1 MLQKNVKYYNKI
13 DDKNYELIDY
23 VFYNGTNEHGFTFSV
38 DFQIIKKTI
47 KQSKLNEFLSEF
59 IIKNHVVNSSEE
71 KVLDSIDLKKNDM
84 QDKHISEAKDILLE
98 TIKDLRGNKIK
109 VDVAD
114 SIAKTSQTLVNC
126 VRTELLIKN
135 SNNK

>member
-23 VFYNGTNEHGFTFSV
+23 VFYNGTNEHGFTFNS
-38 DFQIIKKTI
+38 DYKSIKKTI
-47 KQSKLNEFLSEF
+47 KHSNIDEFLSQF
-59 IIKNHVVNSSEE
+59 VIKTYTENSSEQKE
-71 KVLDSIDLKKNDM
+71 IDSKYLKKNDM
-84 QDKHISEAKDILLE
+84 QDKHISEAKDILLD
-98 TIKDLRGNKIK
+98 TIKDLRNNKIK

>member
-1 MLQKNVKYYNKI
+1 MNQEVKTKVCNRCEENK
-13 DDKNYELIDY
+13 
-23 VFYNGTNEHGFTFSV
+23 S
-38 DFQIIKKTI
+38 
-47 KQSKLNEFLSEF
+47 
-59 IIKNHVVNSSEE
+59 
-71 KVLDSIDLKKNDM
+71 
-84 QDKHISEAKDILLE
+84 
-98 TIKDLRGNKIK
+98 

>member
-59 IIKNHVVNSSEE
+59 IIKNHVVN
-71 KVLDSIDLKKNDM
+71 
-84 QDKHISEAKDILLE
+84 
-98 TIKDLRGNKIK
+98 
-109 VDVAD
+109 
-114 SIAKTSQTLVNC
+114 
-126 VRTELLIKN
+126 
-135 SNNK
+135 